1 MKLIHGITSGIFGR
15 ELGGPLPANQLTM
28 VGEDGPELF
37 SSNTAG
43 SIMNNTQ
50 MLKLAT
56 LGPELGNKFSEIT
69 QQLQE
74 EMATFGAPI
83 SEAARTAAANM
94 SAPDSVSN
102 PDLIKI
108 MQQLVEIN
116 RKSMDIQKNH
126 YGQYKTALKGII

>member
-1 MKLIHGITSGIFGR
+1 M
-15 ELGGPLPANQLTM
+15 M
-28 VGEDGPELF
+28 
-37 SSNTAG
+37 
-43 SIMNNTQ
+43 
-50 MLKLAT
+50 KLAT

-94 SAPDSVSN
+94 TAPDSVSN

-126 YGQYKTALKGII
+126 YGQYKTALKGIL